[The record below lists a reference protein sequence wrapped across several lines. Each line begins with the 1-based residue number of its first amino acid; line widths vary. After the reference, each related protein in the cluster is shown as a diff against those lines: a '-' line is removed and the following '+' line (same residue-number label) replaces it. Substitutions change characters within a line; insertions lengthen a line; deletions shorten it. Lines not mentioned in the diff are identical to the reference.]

1 MSRIKIYLSKCTAE
15 LEGRTS
21 RRLPQLKKSK
31 KLWVLK
37 AENGVLSKIV
47 DLKDYNDEEC
57 LYFTLE
63 AGQTLPKQRDIFYYE
78 LAFDRINGDIEYS
91 DKYEVYVKDD
101 DMVTRVTLGNQGLYE
116 YIKFHEDE
124 KGTDLVDTDILNEM
138 ISKKFHFSPNAE
150 FLDDFEIDEIEW

>member
-1 MSRIKIYLSKCTAE
+1 MSRLKIHLSKCTAE

-21 RRLPQLKKSK
+21 RTLPQLKKSK
-31 KLWVLK
+31 TLLVLK

-47 DLKDYNDEEC
+47 DLKDYNDDEC

-78 LAFDRINGDIEYS
+78 LAFDGINGDIEYS
-91 DKYEVYVKDD
+91 DEYVVYVNEH

-116 YIKFHEDE
+116 YMKFHEDE
-124 KGTDLVDTDILNEM
+124 KGTELVDTDILNEM
-138 ISKKFHFSPNAE
+138 IRGQFHFSGDAE
-150 FLDDFEIDEIEW
+150 FQESFEVDEINW

>member
-1 MSRIKIYLSKCTAE
+1 MSRIKIHLSKCMAE

-21 RRLPQLKKSK
+21 RTLPQLKKSK
-31 KLWVLK
+31 TLLVLK

-78 LAFDRINGDIEYS
+78 LAFDTIDGNIEYS
-91 DKYEVYVKDD
+91 DEYEVYVNEH
-101 DMVTRVTLGNQGLYE
+101 DMITRVTLGNQGLYE
-116 YIKFHEDE
+116 YMKFHEDE
-124 KGTDLVDTDILNEM
+124 KGTEFVDTDILNEM
-138 ISKKFHFSPNAE
+138 IRGQFHFSGDAE
-150 FLDDFEIDEIEW
+150 FQEYFEVDEINW